1 MELDYKREAIELLKS
16 YYDWQKSIQNM
27 TDELRTINS
36 SITAMKT
43 VEITDMP
50 QGRSSINYDDRINN
64 LIFRKGI
71 VEKNLKRTYKEVQ
84 IIDQILKGLEDTAKD
99 DREKKHAKLLRCW
112 FIEGS
117 KIEDMMKEF
126 ICSKTELYRLR
137 DDAVKRFA
145 KQRFGLPV
153 VSA

>member
-1 MELDYKREAIELLKS
+1 MDYKREAIELLKS

-36 SITAMKT
+36 SITAIKS

-99 DREKKHAKLLRCW
+99 EREQKHAALLRHW

-117 KIEDMMKEF
+117 KIEYMMREF